1 MVAGDRAQLCCKGAG
16 GTGLYGDAGLRVF
29 VQGDEDGCA
38 AQVFYLEGQPGP
50 VVRGKTAALNLG
62 LHGGAGGAVTKL
74 RGLKRGCVRRR
85 GWGTGG
91 DKQGREGRR
100 PGKNENNVS
109 YKSSFLW
116 RGENAAIFLF
126 PQGGKNGQNLR
137 KKEGRFFKFVETGEV
152 DAPVFTRVE
161 NPGIMG
167 KNTGGMG
174 KNGSDTA
181 CTVKHPLRT
190 LVWRS
195 ASLCSMGGGGTP
207 FWQKKLFRKLFWRR
221 FPK

>member
-1 MVAGDRAQLCCKGAG
+1 MGGIQFSPGLGGAELEQVVAGDRAQLCCKGAG

-91 DKQGREGRR
+91 DKQGEKDGGREKTKTMSHIKAPFYGAGKMLLFFYSHRAGKTDRICEKRGTIFQVCGNGR
-100 PGKNENNVS
+100 S
-109 YKSSFLW
+109 
-116 RGENAAIFLF
+116 
-126 PQGGKNGQNLR
+126 
-137 KKEGRFFKFVETGEV
+137 
-152 DAPVFTRVE
+152 
-161 NPGIMG
+161 
-167 KNTGGMG
+167 
-174 KNGSDTA
+174 
-181 CTVKHPLRT
+181 
-190 LVWRS
+190 
-195 ASLCSMGGGGTP
+195 
-207 FWQKKLFRKLFWRR
+207 
-221 FPK
+221 